1 MRLYRFVL
9 NLFRVESLIPE
20 KHRSHDLPSSKEI
33 YLKTI
38 SIAWP
43 SSLESLLIA
52 LISVVDMVMVSAIG
66 TEAIAAVGIATQ
78 PRFLVMSLVLAL
90 NLGTTVVVARRKG
103 ANDSESANVALKN
116 AFLLSITLAFITT
129 LIGGVFAQPILRIA
143 GATSDY
149 ITFAIGYYRIIMVG
163 TFFSLVSLTI
173 SSAQRGVGNT
183 RISMVIN
190 ISANLVNIVFNYLL
204 INGIWIFP
212 RLGVY
217 GAAIA
222 TSIGH
227 FVGFVLALNS
237 VMHKDRFLSF
247 VSHTNWKLNLD
258 TIKTL
263 WGISNP
269 AFIEQIFLR
278 IGFLLYQIAVAGL
291 GTLQFATHFIVMQ
304 MMSLSFSVGDGLS
317 IATSS
322 LVGQSLGAK
331 RKDLAIIYGK
341 VSQRIG
347 MIAATI
353 LSIIIIVFRSQF
365 MGFFTAD
372 PEIIRLGSNVMIMLA
387 VLVNFQVIQVI
398 IIGSLRGA
406 GDVKFVAKLSMISV
420 TILRPTL
427 TFILA
432 FTFGLQIYGAWISVI
447 LDQAIRYY
455 VSRYRFHNAKWL
467 SIEL

>member
-149 ITFAIGYYRIIMVG
+149 ITYAIGYYRIIMVG

-204 INGIWIFP
+204 INGIW
-212 RLGVY
+212 GN
-217 GAAIA
+217 A
-222 TSIGH
+222 
-227 FVGFVLALNS
+227 LAS
-237 VMHKDRFLSF
+237 
-247 VSHTNWKLNLD
+247 
-258 TIKTL
+258 
-263 WGISNP
+263 
-269 AFIEQIFLR
+269 
-278 IGFLLYQIAVAGL
+278 
-291 GTLQFATHFIVMQ
+291 
-304 MMSLSFSVGDGLS
+304 
-317 IATSS
+317 
-322 LVGQSLGAK
+322 
-331 RKDLAIIYGK
+331 
-341 VSQRIG
+341 
-347 MIAATI
+347 
-353 LSIIIIVFRSQF
+353 
-365 MGFFTAD
+365 
-372 PEIIRLGSNVMIMLA
+372 
-387 VLVNFQVIQVI
+387 
-398 IIGSLRGA
+398 
-406 GDVKFVAKLSMISV
+406 
-420 TILRPTL
+420 
-427 TFILA
+427 
-432 FTFGLQIYGAWISVI
+432 
-447 LDQAIRYY
+447 
-455 VSRYRFHNAKWL
+455 
-467 SIEL
+467 